1 MTLKEAR
8 KMLET
13 VKEKLELVITKNR
26 DSPQPSSSMLPSSD
40 SNRTKAV
47 TSNSSKNNDTNSANS
62 SGGDPKTEL
71 EEGKKV
77 FCFWPC
83 KTKSN

>member
-1 MTLKEAR
+1 
-8 KMLET
+8 MLET

-26 DSPQPSSSMLPSSD
+26 DSPQPSSSMLPSD
-40 SNRTKAV
+40 SNRTKAL
-47 TSNSSKNNDTNSANS
+47 TSNLSKNNETNSANS
-62 SGGDPKTEL
+62 SADPKTEL

-77 FCFWPC
+77 FCWPC

>member
-26 DSPQPSSSMLPSSD
+26 DSPQPSSSMLPSD
-40 SNRTKAV
+40 SNRTKAL
-47 TSNSSKNNDTNSANS
+47 TSNSSKNNETNSANS
-62 SGGDPKTEL
+62 SADPKTEL

>member
-26 DSPQPSSSMLPSSD
+26 DSPQPPSSSD
-40 SNRTKAV
+40 SNRTTKAV
-47 TSNSSKNNDTNSANS
+47 TSNSNKNIETNSANS
-62 SGGDPKTEL
+62 DPKTEL

>member
-26 DSPQPSSSMLPSSD
+26 DSSQPPSSSD
-40 SNRTKAV
+40 SNRTTKAV
-47 TSNSSKNNDTNSANS
+47 TSNSNNKNIETNSANS
-62 SGGDPKTEL
+62 DPKTEL

-77 FCFWPC
+77 FFWPC

>member
-1 MTLKEAR
+1 
-8 KMLET
+8 MLET

-26 DSPQPSSSMLPSSD
+26 DSPQPPSSSD
-40 SNRTKAV
+40 SNRTTKAV
-47 TSNSSKNNDTNSANS
+47 TSNSNKNIETNSANS
-62 SGGDPKTEL
+62 DPKTEL

-77 FCFWPC
+77 FFWPC

>member
-26 DSPQPSSSMLPSSD
+26 DSPQPPSSSD
-40 SNRTKAV
+40 SNRTTKAV
-47 TSNSSKNNDTNSANS
+47 TSNSNNKNNETNSANS
-62 SGGDPKTEL
+62 DPKTEL

-77 FCFWPC
+77 FFWPC

>member
-1 MTLKEAR
+1 
-8 KMLET
+8 MLET

-26 DSPQPSSSMLPSSD
+26 DSPQPSSSMLPSD
-40 SNRTKAV
+40 SNRTKAL
-47 TSNSSKNNDTNSANS
+47 TSNSSKNNETNSANS
-62 SGGDPKTEL
+62 SADPKTEL